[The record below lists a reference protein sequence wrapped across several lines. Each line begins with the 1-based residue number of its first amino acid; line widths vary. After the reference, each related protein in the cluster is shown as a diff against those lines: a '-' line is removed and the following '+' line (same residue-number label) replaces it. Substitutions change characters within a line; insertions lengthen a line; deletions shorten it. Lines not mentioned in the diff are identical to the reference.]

1 MKRACGR
8 VTERKIK
15 FFDVAF
21 FACFYRAKNRKSC
34 CFSQQNIE
42 ECHLFIFGLFC
53 LLICFVLLFF
63 CLFPIREI
71 HRHLQQLRE
80 YRPDFNLRNIFVSQ
94 DVDPLRVIRT
104 TFAQIFVPTSQ
115 FCLEA
120 NRNNSNSWEF
130 VLVIAMKK
138 PRIVY
143 A

>member
-1 MKRACGR
+1 MEWSRKEKLSFLMWLSLHVFTAPK
-8 VTERKIK
+8 TEKAVVSPSKIL
-15 FFDVAF
+15 
-21 FACFYRAKNRKSC
+21 KSA
-34 CFSQQNIE
+34 I
-42 ECHLFIFGLFC
+42 C
-53 LLICFVLLFF
+53 LYLVCFVCLFVLYC

-104 TFAQIFVPTSQ
+104 TFAQIFVPASQ

>member
-15 FFDVAF
+15 F
-21 FACFYRAKNRKSC
+21 
-34 CFSQQNIE
+34 
-42 ECHLFIFGLFC
+42 
-53 LLICFVLLFF
+53 LIWLSLHVFTAPKTEKAVVSPSKILKRVPFVYIWFVLFVIRFVLVF

-104 TFAQIFVPTSQ
+104 TFAQIFVPASQ